1 MRRWLVAALLLP
13 AFTASAG
20 QSLLDEKVISA
31 LAAEISGESA
41 KRQLEF
47 LTRQHRMRGSRQFLL
62 AAQHIESELKSY
74 GFEDAHIERLPADGK
89 VFYGTQRSR
98 PAWNAE
104 FAELWQLDSEGNRL
118 TRLASWDAAPI
129 TLAQDSESGEVSG
142 ELVDVGAGTS
152 ASDYEGKRVAGNL
165 VLTSSQPGAVVP
177 MAIQTHGAAG
187 IISYAQNQKTAWW
200 GDDDTLVRWGH
211 LETFAPVKAFAFM
224 VSLKQAREFQ
234 KQLAAGQ
241 TVRLHAAVKAGKEPA
256 FYDIPTA
263 TIDGT
268 DPGAG
273 EIVFSCHL
281 DHPRPGANDNASGC
295 ATILEIARSLRKLI
309 DERRLSQPRRTIRF
323 VWPAEIEG
331 TMALLNGRPELAAR
345 IEAAIHLD
353 MVGGGPLTKAVFH
366 VTRGPASLPSY
377 INDVAEEMGRFVND
391 ESSELAAK
399 GAAKFPLTAPE
410 GGKEPLMAQMA
421 PFSMGSDHQVYTDS
435 SFSIPAI
442 YLNDWPDR
450 YIHTSLDVP
459 ANIDPTKLKRAAF
472 IAAASGWFLA
482 TSGDDELL
490 RVREVVETNELRRR
504 AAMRERKRGLDAG
517 EAANLMRFHAWYEKG
532 VLASLSGV
540 APKPAPAK
548 GSLRRNPSVKGP
560 VTVFGY
566 DYLEDKYG
574 AERTGKL
581 RLLKHGGRGGEYA
594 YEALNLVDGRRT
606 VQQIR
611 DDLSA
616 IYGPV
621 PLDVVS
627 EYLGALESIGL
638 VIRN

>member
-1 MRRWLVAALLLP
+1 MRGGLFAASMLW
-13 AFTASAG
+13 AAVASAD
-20 QSLLDEKVISA
+20 QSLLDGKIAGA
-31 LAAEISGESA
+31 LASEISGESA

-47 LTRQHRMRGSRQFLL
+47 LTRQHRMRGSQQFRL
-62 AAQHIESELKSY
+62 AAEHIESALKGY
-74 GFEDAHIERLPADGK
+74 GFEDAHIERLTADGK

-104 FAELWQLDSEGNRL
+104 FAELWELDAAGNRL
-118 TRLASWDAAPI
+118 KRLASWEAAPI
-129 TLAQDSESGEVSG
+129 TLAQDSEPGQAEG
-142 ELVDVGAGTS
+142 ALVDVGAGT
-152 ASDYEGKRVAGNL
+152 AARDYDGKRIAGNL
-165 VLTSSQPGAVVP
+165 VLTSSQPGAVVSL
-177 MAIQTHGAAG
+177 AIEKHGAAG

-211 LETFAPVKAFAFM
+211 LETFATRKAFAFM
-224 VSLKQAREFQ
+224 VSLRQARDFQ
-234 KQLAAGQ
+234 RRLAAGE
-241 TVRLHAAVKAGKEPA
+241 TVRLNAVVKAGKEPG

-263 TIDGT
+263 TIAGT
-268 DPGAG
+268 DSASG

-295 ATILEIARSLRKLI
+295 ATILEVARSLRKLI
-309 DERRLSQPRRTIRF
+309 GEGRLPPPRRTIRF

-345 IEAAIHLD
+345 IKAAIHLD
-353 MVGGGPLTKAVFH
+353 MVGGGPVTKAVFH
-366 VTRGPASLPSY
+366 ITRGPASLPSY
-377 INDVAEEMGRFVND
+377 VNDVAEEMGRFVN
-391 ESSELAAK
+391 EETGQFAAT

-410 GGKEPLMAQMA
+410 GGKEPLQGVMA

-435 SFSIPAI
+435 SFAIPAI

-482 TSGDDELL
+482 TFGTDDIP
-490 RVREVVETNELRRR
+490 RVREVIEVNELRRR
-504 AAMRERKRGLDAG
+504 ATMLERRRGLAPV
-517 EAANLMRFHAWYEKG
+517 EAANLTRFHTWYEKR
-532 VLASLSGV
+532 VVDSLTAVARASSPG
-540 APKPAPAK
+540 K
-548 GSLRRNPSVKGP
+548 GLLRRNPAVKGP

-574 AERTGKL
+574 AERTAKL
-581 RLLKHGGRGGEYA
+581 RLLAYGGRGADYA

-621 PLDVVS
+621 PLELVT
-627 EYLGALESIGL
+627 EYLDALEAIGL
-638 VIRN
+638 VVRN